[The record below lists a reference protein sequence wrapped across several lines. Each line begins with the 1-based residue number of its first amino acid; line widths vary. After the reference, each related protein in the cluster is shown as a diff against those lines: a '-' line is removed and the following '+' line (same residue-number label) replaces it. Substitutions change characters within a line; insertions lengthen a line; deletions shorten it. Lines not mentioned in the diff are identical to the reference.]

1 MSTVP
6 RVLVVDD
13 LPALADEAAAR
24 IERVALEAPVGGRA
38 TIALAGGD
46 TPRATYQHLA
56 ARCPPWGR
64 VEFFFGDER
73 CVPPDHEAS
82 NYRMAREALLD
93 RIPLRPEQVHRIR
106 GELPPDEAAADA
118 ERTLR
123 AAVPGEPWP
132 VLDLVLLGMGPDG
145 HTASL
150 FPGGPELNETR
161 RLMVPVH
168 RPELPQPWRVSMTLP
183 VINAARRVLM
193 VVGGAEK
200 APVVARAVAGDPELP
215 AGRLNPQGE
224 LTWLLTSAAAAHLEE
239 QASPRGRR

>member
-150 FPGGPELNETR
+150 FPGGPELNETQ

-224 LTWLLTSAAAAHLEE
+224 LTWLLTRAAAAHLEE